1 MKIKSLLIAN
11 RGEIAVRIVA
21 TAKRMGIKTFGI
33 KTQKEPN
40 AYYLRMVDEII
51 DFTDTL
57 EELPEFLDI
66 ERIIAA
72 AKSHNVEA
80 IHPGYG
86 FLAESPY
93 FAKRCEEESIVFIG
107 PSASAIYKMGN
118 KTIAKQIATK
128 HKVPLLQGSIGNVKN
143 PEEAIEIADK
153 IGYPVILKAASGGG
167 GRGMR
172 IVEKASQMEK
182 MFKMA
187 TSEAEKAFNDPSVF
201 IEKYVRNPRHI
212 EFQVFGDKFGN
223 FIHLGERECSIQR
236 KHQKL
241 IEESPSSALND
252 KLRKEMGESAL
263 RIAQAVDYYSAGTV
277 EFLLDADKNFYFM
290 EMNTR
295 IQVEH
300 PVTEMVT
307 GTDLIELQIMVA
319 QNEKLPIKQKDVK
332 LNGWAIECRI
342 NAEDVQSGFSPS
354 MGIIHK
360 IVYPRSKNIRIDT
373 GVADMSVVTPYYDSM
388 VAKLIVHAETR
399 DKALSACVNALK
411 KFWVKGIKTTI
422 PFCIQVL
429 NHKKFKKGDFNTSF
443 IEKEMDQIFYQE
455 EVYEMLAAYVAA
467 FDFAAELEN
476 DRTTFVNFEHG
487 KNISPWVMNKRIRSI

>member
-11 RGEIAVRIVA
+11 RGEIAVRIDA

-33 KTQKEPN
+33 KTQKESN
-40 AYYLRMVDEII
+40 AYYLRVVDEIV
-51 DFTDTL
+51 DFTDTV

-72 AKSHNVEA
+72 VKSHNIQA

-93 FAKRCEEESIVFIG
+93 FAKRCEEENIIFIG

-143 PEEAIEIADK
+143 PQEAIVIADK
-153 IGYPVILKAASGGG
+153 IGYPVILKAAAGGG

-252 KLRKEMGESAL
+252 KLRKEMGEAAI

-307 GTDLIELQIMVA
+307 DTDLIELQIRVA
-319 QNEKLPIKQKDVK
+319 QNEKLPLKQKDVQ

-342 NAEDVQSGFSPS
+342 NAEDVQGGFSPS
-354 MGIIHK
+354 IGTIQK

-373 GVADMSVVTPYYDSM
+373 GVIDMSVVTPYYDSM

-399 DKALSACVNALK
+399 EKALLACVNALK

-443 IEKEMDQIFYQE
+443 IEKEMDQIFHQE
-455 EVYEMLAAYVAA
+455 EEYEMLAAYVAA

-476 DRTTFVNFEHG
+476 ERTTFVNFEQG
-487 KNISPWVMNKRIRSI
+487 KNISPWVLNKRIRSI